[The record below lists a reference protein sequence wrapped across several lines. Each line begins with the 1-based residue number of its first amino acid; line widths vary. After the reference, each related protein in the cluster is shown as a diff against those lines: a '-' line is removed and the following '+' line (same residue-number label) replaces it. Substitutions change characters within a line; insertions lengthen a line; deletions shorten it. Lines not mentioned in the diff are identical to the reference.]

1 MEFQLE
7 KLLADAEKEMQGKGS
22 MFNREKTMGQ
32 KLGCIWAMLFFLLLV
47 PTSVTA
53 TEDIIKK
60 VEDNLN
66 GKTAI
71 MNITMVV
78 KTKRA
83 ERKMKMES
91 YSIGKEKSF
100 IKILYPGKDKGITFL
115 KIDNTMWQ
123 YVPRIEKTI
132 KIPASMMLQS
142 WMGSDFSNDDLVK
155 ESSISDDYTSKLLA
169 ETEKLYTFELLPNED
184 AAVVWGKIIM
194 EISKQYYL
202 PTKIR
207 YFDEDDLL
215 IRELAYTEV
224 QLFGDR
230 FYPTKWVMDPKEPEK
245 EGHQTIILVADA
257 VFDEKVSGS
266 YFTKRALKR
275 YSN

>member
-1 MEFQLE
+1 MMARKSSLMILV
-7 KLLADAEKEMQGKGS
+7 LLYLLPVASFAEQPGK
-22 MFNREKTMGQ
+22 
-32 KLGCIWAMLFFLLLV
+32 
-47 PTSVTA
+47 
-53 TEDIIKK
+53 IIRK

-66 GKTAI
+66 GKTAV
-71 MNITMVV
+71 MDITMVV

-83 ERKMKMES
+83 ERTMKMES
-91 YSIGKEKSF
+91 YSIGKKKSF
-100 IKILYPGKDKGITFL
+100 IKILYPGKDRGITFL

-155 ESSISDDYTSKLLA
+155 ESSISEDYDQKLIE
-169 ETEKLYTFELLPNED
+169 ETPTTFVIELWPREE

-194 EISKQYYL
+194 EISKQYLL
-202 PTKIR
+202 PTIVS
-207 YFDEDDLL
+207 YYDEDEIL

-224 QLFGDR
+224 QQFGNR
-230 FYPTKWVMDPKEPEK
+230 YYPTRWIMNPKEPEK
-245 EGHQTIILVADA
+245 EGHQTIIKIADA
-257 VFDEKVSGS
+257 VFDEVINDS

-275 YSN
+275 YSR

>member
-1 MEFQLE
+1 MIARRTW
-7 KLLADAEKEMQGKGS
+7 LLITALFLMLPPAS
-22 MFNREKTMGQ
+22 FAGQ
-32 KLGCIWAMLFFLLLV
+32 A
-47 PTSVTA
+47 A
-53 TEDIIKK
+53 DIIRQ

-66 GKTAI
+66 GETAV
-71 MNITMVV
+71 MKITMVV

-83 ERKMKMES
+83 ERTMKMES

-155 ESSISDDYTSKLLA
+155 ESSISDDYTQNLLE
-169 ETEKLYTFELLPNED
+169 ETPDAFVIELWPRDE

-194 EISKQYYL
+194 EISKRYVL
-202 PTKIR
+202 PTMIR
-207 YFDEDDLL
+207 YYDEEDTL
-215 IRELAYTEV
+215 IRELAYTDV
-224 QLFGDR
+224 QQFGDR
-230 FYPTKWVMDPKEPEK
+230 YYPTLWTMDPKEPEK
-245 EGHQTIILVADA
+245 EGHQTIIEVADA
-257 VFDEKVSGS
+257 VFDEVVSES
-266 YFTKRALKR
+266 YFSKRALKR
-275 YSN
+275 YSK

>member
-1 MEFQLE
+1 MREISVMMGLMFLF
-7 KLLADAEKEMQGKGS
+7 LPMVSLADQ
-22 MFNREKTMGQ
+22 
-32 KLGCIWAMLFFLLLV
+32 
-47 PTSVTA
+47 TS
-53 TEDIIKK
+53 DIIKK

-66 GKTAI
+66 GKTAV
-71 MNITMVV
+71 MNITMIV
-78 KTKRA
+78 KTKRV
-83 ERKMKMES
+83 ERTMKMES
-91 YSIGKEKSF
+91 YSIGKEKAF
-100 IKILYPGKDKGITFL
+100 IRVLYPGKDKGITFL
-115 KIDNTMWQ
+115 KINNTMWQ

-155 ESSISDDYTSKLLA
+155 ESSISDDYTQKLLG
-169 ETEKLYTFELLPNED
+169 ETEKDYTIELMPREE

-194 EISKQYYL
+194 EVSKQYFL
-202 PTKIR
+202 PTRVR

-224 QLFGDR
+224 QPFGNR
-230 FYPTKWVMDPKEPEK
+230 FYPTKWIMDPKEPEK
-245 EGHQTIILVADA
+245 EGHQTIIEIADA
-257 VFDEKVSGS
+257 VFDKKVSES